1 MYRKLTL
8 ISDLPD
14 SENEIISERFL
25 RFPQKFS
32 RKVITFFRLHLM
44 QNEKHDA
51 RHTSKKTYKSPS
63 ILSAN
68 RKSRWR
74 PCEKGLYRTLRHS
87 PKELR
92 VRPSSEIY
100 GIKAIPY

>member
-1 MYRKLTL
+1 MKTTPRFFICLFA
-8 ISDLPD
+8 
-14 SENEIISERFL
+14 NEIFGV
-25 RFPQKFS
+25 K
-32 RKVITFFRLHLM
+32 ITIFIKKYNFGHKLH
-44 QNEKHDA
+44 
-51 RHTSKKTYKSPS
+51 RSSVFTSCKTRNMMPDILQKKTYKSPS